1 MKRMGIIGLA
11 LAGAIVTSAAVM
23 AAVVFNPATGEGFV
37 GKGDVQSAFG
47 WNNARLQSNAGGV
60 TFTFGAE
67 VEQSVVCQHETGSQT
82 LTRHGTRSGSV
93 DSQVQHHART
103 HQQIDGFLLTGYGDV
118 SEDFGDWENETGPG
132 NDDIIP
138 ACFNQSQAWDV
149 TDWVE
154 TYLSGPSLYVNFGGT
169 SVQLY

>member
-1 MKRMGIIGLA
+1 MKRTGIIGLA

-93 DSQVQHHART
+93 DS
-103 HQQIDGFLLTGYGDV
+103 
-118 SEDFGDWENETGPG
+118 SP
-132 NDDIIP
+132 
-138 ACFNQSQAWDV
+138 
-149 TDWVE
+149 
-154 TYLSGPSLYVNFGGT
+154 
-169 SVQLY
+169 